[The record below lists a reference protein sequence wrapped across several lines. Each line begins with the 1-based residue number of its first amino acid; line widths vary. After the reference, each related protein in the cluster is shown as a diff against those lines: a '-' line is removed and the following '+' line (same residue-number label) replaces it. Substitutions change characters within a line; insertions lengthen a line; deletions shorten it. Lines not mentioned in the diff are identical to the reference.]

1 MLKLQKNI
9 IFLFSLHNSSRS
21 FIWMFIDHSNNNI
34 YFLIELN
41 ASLNADSSLTPLS
54 ILKTEMSLILDS
66 GREVICSVFN
76 DFRRYHHDWHKQF
89 QRLRYL
95 HQWKKPSRPTS
106 LFFETKLFLL
116 LSCFLTLFWWSGAS
130 RPQKLHALL
139 HPWNP
144 LFWNPEKQL
153 VKMHVEGAITIQGL
167 FEKLKAESGRDIK
180 LQFFPK
186 KKL

>member
-1 MLKLQKNI
+1 
-9 IFLFSLHNSSRS
+9 
-21 FIWMFIDHSNNNI
+21 MFIDHSNNNI

-95 HQWKKPSRPTS
+95 HQWKTT
-106 LFFETKLFLL
+106 F
-116 LSCFLTLFWWSGAS
+116 
-130 RPQKLHALL
+130 
-139 HPWNP
+139 
-144 LFWNPEKQL
+144 
-153 VKMHVEGAITIQGL
+153 
-167 FEKLKAESGRDIK
+167 
-180 LQFFPK
+180 
-186 KKL
+186 